1 MCYLNNLNI
10 YHRKRRRDW
19 ELVDLMTFFLKIF
32 PFLYVWLQSEA
43 YQILTLMQSQI
54 KSAK

>member
-32 PFLYVWLQSEA
+32 PFLCDFN
-43 YQILTLMQSQI
+43 QILTLMQSQI
-54 KSAK
+54 KSVK